1 MSQVSVWTYRTVD
14 LLLFHFNFLSSLI
27 DTFLPLLLYLIILV
41 LFICL
46 FVFYHA
52 TKCAIACH
60 SEWHHWRRHV
70 SQHWWKK
77 DVGQGVGRKS
87 QGQVSYHT
95 FSDIHCVSCRGL
107 SYFCLSACVCL
118 SPQDGWSNCAY
129 WMHELERVPRTGLL
143 LKTRLKDCL
152 KFTSLSLTW
161 EWSIMSNSC
170 TWFISVLPM
179 LVECLPHCWG

>member
-1 MSQVSVWTYRTVD
+1 MLRVSVWTYRTVD

-27 DTFLPLLLYLIILV
+27 DMFLPLLLYLIILV

-70 SQHWWKK
+70 SQRWWKK

-87 QGQVSYHT
+87 QGQVSCHT
-95 FSDIHCVSCRGL
+95 FSDIHWVSCGGL
-107 SYFCLSACVCL
+107 SYFFYLYWRVWVHVCACLHRMDEVIVHIGCMSLKESQELVCYSRPAWKTAL
-118 SPQDGWSNCAY
+118 Q
-129 WMHELERVPRTGLL
+129 LEIHLIIINLRVKYNVKLMYM
-143 LKTRLKDCL
+143 
-152 KFTSLSLTW
+152 
-161 EWSIMSNSC
+161 I
-170 TWFISVLPM
+170 
-179 LVECLPHCWG
+179 H